1 MEDSTM
7 QIACLRF
14 NLDDSDDKKAHLRAV
29 KATDAY
35 IVLWDTFQFMRTI
48 IKYGDDEKE
57 AEVME
62 KLRDYMQD
70 KMDEYGISMNDIS

>member
-1 MEDSTM
+1 M